1 MLGRVKRIIK
11 WKISGKELLKTI
23 ALAAVVIGFV
33 YIIVWFCKWAFN
45 TDFRFWT
52 PAVKTF
58 TPIKLLYTLIYLPP
72 FFLFYLA
79 NSLTVN
85 GAARFEG
92 GHEKRNL
99 FVLAL
104 GNLIGCGLIWAVQY
118 GKLVT
123 TGSVLWG
130 PQWIGVLVIAFCV
143 WQLFLA
149 PFLLRKFY
157 QITGKNWVGPIIV
170 SVLYVLSAVANTAI
184 HSTLIH

>member
-1 MLGRVKRIIK
+1 M
-11 WKISGKELLKTI
+11 
-23 ALAAVVIGFV
+23 
-33 YIIVWFCKWAFN
+33 
-45 TDFRFWT
+45 
-52 PAVKTF
+52 
-58 TPIKLLYTLIYLPP
+58 
-72 FFLFYLA
+72 
-79 NSLTVN
+79 
-85 GAARFEG
+85 
-92 GHEKRNL
+92 
-99 FVLAL
+99 LAL
-104 GNLIGCGLIWAVQY
+104 GNIIGCVLIWAVQY

>member
-92 GHEKRNL
+92 GAREEESVRARAGQHHWLRPD
-99 FVLAL
+99 L
-104 GNLIGCGLIWAVQY
+104 GGPVWEAGHHWLGAV
-118 GKLVT
+118 
-123 TGSVLWG
+123 GSSVDRRAG
-130 PQWIGVLVIAFCV
+130 DR
-143 WQLFLA
+143 
-149 PFLLRKFY
+149 LLR
-157 QITGKNWVGPIIV
+157 
-170 SVLYVLSAVANTAI
+170 LAAVPGALPAA
-184 HSTLIH
+184 